1 MTPII
6 RKVKCMR
13 YYECKIKLVNS
24 IDTRSDEGRDLCDDL
39 AVKCDD
45 YCEKNMGKFCGCI
58 TYLRRTECVF
68 IIGGNGSNKDFET
81 ETDNFWNLLGL
92 EGEICKKKEVSAE
105 NVKKSLRNRCAVDTP
120 DDIEEFMKIDALR
133 YARLDEHIVSVEN
146 AVDLEEYANKIYMP
160 DLAEEASRISKSPLD
175 RFIGHPVHYLI
186 EGNDTE
192 RTITTI
198 DNLVS
203 ALMKENRLE
212 SGRIIFI
219 DEKLYSKCHGDL
231 IEQAYDNISGGTVMI
246 SVNSSRKES
255 EFADYSEKM
264 IENACRFALKHKNDT
279 LTVFNLR
286 RHDLKT
292 EEKINSYLKNEIM
305 LVNFREKAVGLE
317 DCKNYL
323 TRLAEEK
330 QITVTDKLMECL
342 DESTDTYFINELD
355 EIFNDYYNE
364 YIRTNVFPAYASC
377 VRTERKIDD
386 AEGEAADELAEMIG
400 LDSVKNVINKSVA
413 FFKLNQVYK
422 DRGINIGNPARSMI
436 FTGNP
441 GTAKTTVA
449 RLVARIFRENGLLS
463 KGLLIEVGRSELVG
477 QFVGWTAPTIKAA
490 FKRAKGSVLFIDE
503 AYSLVDDRDGLFGDE
518 AINTIVQEME
528 NNREDTVV
536 IFAGY
541 PDKMEK
547 FLDKNPGLRSR
558 IAFHVDFPD
567 YNENELL
574 DILRL
579 MLKNKSMQFTDE
591 AAEKAM
597 SIFKDA
603 VKIHDFGNGRFVRNL
618 LESAIMNM
626 SQRLSEKDLSHIS
639 DTLLTTLEAE
649 DLIMPQ
655 MISAAENKQCR
666 IGF

>member
-1 MTPII
+1 M
-6 RKVKCMR
+6 RYFECKVK
-13 YYECKIKLVNS
+13 LANAV
-24 IDTRSDEGRDLCDDL
+24 DTRSDEGRELCDDL
-39 AVKCDD
+39 AVKCDV
-45 YCEKNMGKFCGCI
+45 YCDKNLGKFCGCI
-58 TYLRRTECVF
+58 TYLRRTECIF
-68 IIGGNGSNKDFET
+68 LIGGNGSNTVFES
-81 ETDNFWNLLGL
+81 ETDNFWNMLEI
-92 EGEICKKKEVSAE
+92 EGEIYKKTEVSAE
-105 NVKKSLRNRCAVDTP
+105 TVKKSLRNYHIVNTP
-120 DDIEEFMKIDALR
+120 EDIEEFMKIDALR

-203 ALMKENRLE
+203 ALMKANRLE
-212 SGRIIFI
+212 SGRVLFI
-219 DEKLYSKCHGDL
+219 NEKLYANSRGSL
-231 IEQAYDNISGGTVMI
+231 IEQVYDNIRGGTVLL
-246 SVNSSRKES
+246 SVNSTRKES
-255 EFADYSEKM
+255 EFADCSEKM
-264 IENACRFALKHKNDT
+264 IEEACRYALKHKNDT

-286 RHDLKT
+286 RHDVKS
-292 EEKINSYLKNEIM
+292 EGKIASYLKNEIM
-305 LVNFREKAVGLE
+305 LVNFREKAVGLD

-323 TRLAEEK
+323 TRLAK
-330 QITVTDKLMECL
+330 KKKIKVTDRLFERL
-342 DESTDTYFINELD
+342 DGSVEAYYINELD

-364 YIRTNVFPAYASC
+364 YIRTNIFPAYASC
-377 VRTERKIDD
+377 TRTERIIDD
-386 AEGEAADELAEMIG
+386 VEGDAADELAEMIG
-400 LDSVKNVINKSVA
+400 LENVKSVISKSVS
-413 FFKLNQVYK
+413 FFKLDKVYK
-422 DRGINIGNPARSMI
+422 EHGINVGNPARNMI

-449 RLVARIFRENGLLS
+449 RLVARIYRDNGLLP
-463 KGLLIEVGRSELVG
+463 KGGLVEVGRSELVG
-477 QFVGWTAPTIKAA
+477 KYVGWTAPTIKAA

-541 PDKMEK
+541 PDKMKK

-567 YNENELL
+567 YNEIELL

-579 MLKNKSMQFTDE
+579 MVKNKSMQLTDE
-591 AAEKAM
+591 AAEKAV

-626 SQRLSEKDLSHIS
+626 SQRLAEKDLCHIS

-649 DLIMPQ
+649 DITMPQ

>member
-1 MTPII
+1 
-6 RKVKCMR
+6 
-13 YYECKIKLVNS
+13 
-24 IDTRSDEGRDLCDDL
+24 
-39 AVKCDD
+39 
-45 YCEKNMGKFCGCI
+45 
-58 TYLRRTECVF
+58 
-68 IIGGNGSNKDFET
+68 
-81 ETDNFWNLLGL
+81 
-92 EGEICKKKEVSAE
+92 
-105 NVKKSLRNRCAVDTP
+105 
-120 DDIEEFMKIDALR
+120 
-133 YARLDEHIVSVEN
+133 
-146 AVDLEEYANKIYMP
+146 
-160 DLAEEASRISKSPLD
+160 
-175 RFIGHPVHYLI
+175 
-186 EGNDTE
+186 
-192 RTITTI
+192 
-198 DNLVS
+198 
-203 ALMKENRLE
+203 MKENRLE

-377 VRTERKIDD
+377 VSTERKIDD

-579 MLKNKSMQFTDE
+579 TLKNKSMQFTDE

-626 SQRLSEKDLSHIS
+626 SQRLAEKDLCHIS

-649 DLIMPQ
+649 DITMPQ

>member
-1 MTPII
+1 
-6 RKVKCMR
+6 MR

-160 DLAEEASRISKSPLD
+160 DLAEEASRIAKSPLD

-219 DEKLYSKCHGDL
+219 DEKLYCKCHGDL

-264 IENACRFALKHKNDT
+264 IEDACRYALKHKNDT

-286 RHDLKT
+286 RHDVKT
-292 EEKINSYLKNEIM
+292 EEKIAVHLKNEIM
-305 LVNFREKAVGLE
+305 LVNFREKAVGLD

-330 QITVTDKLMECL
+330 QIKVTDKLFERL
-342 DESTDTYFINELD
+342 DGSVDAYYINELD
-355 EIFNDYYNE
+355 EIFNDHYNE
-364 YIRTNVFPAYASC
+364 YIRTNIFPAYASC
-377 VRTERKIDD
+377 ARTERKIDE

-400 LDSVKNVINKSVA
+400 LDNVKSVISKTVS
-413 FFKLNQVYK
+413 FFKLDKVYK
-422 DRGINIGNPARSMI
+422 EHGINIGNPARSMI

-449 RLVARIFRENGLLS
+449 RLVARIYRDNGLLP
-463 KGLLIEVGRSELVG
+463 KGWLVEVGRSELVG
-477 QFVGWTAPTIKAA
+477 KYVGWTAPTIKAA

-503 AYSLVDDRDGLFGDE
+503 AYSLVDDRDGLYGDE

-528 NNREDTVV
+528 NNRDDTVV

-547 FLDKNPGLRSR
+547 FLNKNPGLRSR

-579 MLKNKSMQFTDE
+579 MLKNKSMQLTDE

-626 SQRLSEKDLSHIS
+626 SQRLTEKDLSHIS

-649 DLIMPQ
+649 DITMPQ
-655 MISAAENKQCR
+655 MINAAENKQCR